1 MMDLKKLEKVMELM
15 QKYGVS
21 EVEFDEKGL
30 KTRVSFASS
39 QAPAAPVFTAPR
51 APLMVHHEVQ
61 AAAAQPSAEASAK
74 PAAKS
79 NLREIRSPFV
89 GTFYEAASPGAEAFV
104 KIGKKISTGDV
115 LCIVEAMKLM
125 NEIEAEES
133 GTVVE
138 ILVKNGQPVEFNQ
151 VLFLIE

>member
-30 KTRVSFASS
+30 KTRVSCASNLS
-39 QAPAAPVFTAPR
+39 QTQAAAPVSRPSQVMHYEAPAASHETPAPT
-51 APLMVHHEVQ
+51 
-61 AAAAQPSAEASAK
+61 
-74 PAAKS
+74 AAKS
-79 NLREIRSPFV
+79 NYREVRSPFV
-89 GTFYEAASPGAEAFV
+89 GTYYEASSPGSEPFV
-104 KIGKKISTGDV
+104 KVGKKIAEGDV

-125 NEIEAEES
+125 NEIEAEQS

-138 ILVKNGQPVEFNQ
+138 ILVKNGQAVEFDQ
-151 VLFLIE
+151 VLFLVE